1 MDAFLPLEDIMKR
14 LLVGAIVI
22 AMMVSAWPVSAAG
35 RPNGRPVGQAQAT
48 GAIQGTATSSTGQTL
63 PNFTVQ
69 LRNLQSGQLAGSTT
83 SNAAGSFSFTGL
95 TPANYVVEV
104 VNQAGTIVGSS
115 SAVAVTAGATVT
127 VTVSTTAAAAIAGA
141 GGAAAGAAGG
151 GAATAAGVSTAVI
164 VTTVAAAAGVA
175 AAVAIAVTG
184 RPPR

>member
-1 MDAFLPLEDIMKR
+1 MVEFLPLEDVMKR
-14 LLVGAIVI
+14 VLVVAVAI
-22 AMMVSAWPVSAAG
+22 AMMVSALPVSAA
-35 RPNGRPVGQAQAT
+35 GRPVGQAQAT

-69 LRNLQSGQLAGSTT
+69 LRNIQTGQLAGSTT

-141 GGAAAGAAGG
+141 GGAAWAGASGG
-151 GAATAAGVSTAVI
+151 GGPACGGKTSGGVNP
-164 VTTVAAAAGVA
+164 
-175 AAVAIAVTG
+175 
-184 RPPR
+184 RPPPRRATTWHP